1 MISIQCNARNGN
13 NYTQKMDTAS
23 DTGVAIEGQI
33 GARAPIGTYPVT
45 RNSVKNAPKHAIFT

>member
-1 MISIQCNARNGN
+1 
-13 NYTQKMDTAS
+13 MDTAS